1 MTKKIKCQTKEE
13 LKSEEVR
20 VRIIKAPLVSQ
31 AELRS
36 VLLSRAKA
44 LVV

>member
-20 VRIIKAPLVSQ
+20 VRIIKAPLVNSTD
-31 AELRS
+31 LRS